1 MELPK
6 PRAAAVVAITLL
18 AVVVIVVVFVQA
30 RDDECEEFANA
41 VRQALIE
48 APNPH
53 LGEAARGDED
63 WFRTVILPTA
73 YELGYAEVGGERIE
87 APEGCDFAANSDL

>member
-1 MELPK
+1 MVLIM
-6 PRAAAVVAITLL
+6 VVLVEAC
-18 AVVVIVVVFVQA
+18 
-30 RDDECEEFANA
+30 DDECEEFADA

-53 LGEAARGDED
+53 LGQAARGDED

-73 YELGYAEVGGERIE
+73 YELGYTEVRGERIE
-87 APEGCDFAANSDL
+87 APQGCDFAADSDL